1 MLLVPRHGEPLEQ
14 LANGIRLAAEPNRS
28 LMQRIVAE
36 CGRFAVLSRAGK
48 APYFDAWCKSGAWVE
63 AALTLVASELPNW
76 SIRRLV
82 KDDGT
87 WFCSLS
93 RSPNTPFEF
102 DDMVEVSHEEMPLA
116 ILLALVEAKRT
127 GLAAAPVAGATPDFA
142 ADVCHRMCCD
152 NFA

>member
-1 MLLVPRHGEPLEQ
+1 MLLVPEHGEPLEQ

-36 CGRFAVLSRAGK
+36 CGRFAVLNRAGK
-48 APYFDAWCKSGAWVE
+48 SPHFDAWCKSGAWVE

-82 KDDGT
+82 KDDGI

-102 DDMVEVSHEEMPLA
+102 DDMVETNRASMPLA
-116 ILLALVEAKRT
+116 ILLALVEARRA
-127 GLAAAPVAGATPDFA
+127 GAFAAPSPG
-142 ADVCHRMCCD
+142 RRR
-152 NFA
+152 